1 MEVILIFRPLSEDE
15 EVMLMSNN
23 TSQIQVFYLPGLSV
37 SLPIPVTKI
46 PEKIVTQASIDLIS
60 AINSLGDYSI
70 NGSSISEILTI
81 DKIPLW
87 HYQRFRVFFLMK
99 KEWVINQCIKSY
111 LPDNTH
117 LSCYVPYDVTI
128 HDKENQ
134 KIRVI
139 RGGKANQVGGSAAV
153 KSNRNYKALFNYTV
167 FFALR
172 VLIGF
177 FRSPNPQQKAHL
189 IIDRSIRQKC
199 RHINTLE
206 PKLDNY
212 NLSPLFDLNPEGLL
226 IISEVET
233 PKFNS
238 STPFLLHSFYFNG
251 EGRGDRTVYGES
263 ILFRG
268 LLSFDILRNRKQI
281 YNTFHHRAAAIKQC
295 LLESMNKGAD
305 DATESANDV
314 INTAAYLRLFSIF
327 MSLQK
332 SSGFYILKYLCYQR
346 YFREYSFRSIS
357 AIDENSPAT
366 KCILDAARSLS
377 IKSIGIQH
385 GNIGNAQPAYMYT
398 EKDMRNHVMADMTIV
413 WGQYWREFLIQQSSY
428 PPDSVRIAGQMRSDL
443 IPAMLSKSQIF
454 RQGFGDT
461 SFIVL
466 FASQPIADANYRF
479 QIAYNIYKCFSRY
492 PQVKLVQKLHPAERH
507 DNGYYRDIAAK
518 AGNDTV
524 DIYYDIDLY
533 EVLAASD
540 VVITAFSTVGSE
552 AVYFRKPLII
562 FDPLKEDLL
571 KYVQESVAFQA
582 TDQESLNYL
591 VDGLLNGSL
600 SADKEKYEQFIRKY
614 AYSIDGEST
623 KRTIGIIQDQFG
635 TEALQKL

>member
-1 MEVILIFRPLSEDE
+1 MEVILIFRQLSEKE
-15 EVMLMSNN
+15 EATLISKNA
-23 TSQIQVFYLPGLSV
+23 SQLQVFCLPGLSV
-37 SLPIPVTKI
+37 SLSVPMTEIHEDIIK
-46 PEKIVTQASIDLIS
+46 KASIDLIS
-60 AINSLGDYSI
+60 AINSLGDYSF
-70 NGSSISEILTI
+70 NGASISEILTV

-117 LSCYVPYDVTI
+117 LICYVPYDVNI
-128 HDKENQ
+128 HDEEN
-134 KIRVI
+134 KSITVI
-139 RGGKANQVGGSAAV
+139 RGGKTNQVGGSVAV
-153 KSNRNYKALFNYTV
+153 KSNRNYKALLNYAV

-177 FRSPNPQQKAHL
+177 IRSHHSRQKAHL
-189 IIDRSIRQKC
+189 IVDRSIRQKS
-199 RHINTLE
+199 RHITTLE

-212 NLSPLFDLNPEGLL
+212 NLSPLFDLNPEGFL

-238 STPFLLHSFYFNG
+238 LTPFLLHSYYFNG

-268 LLSFDILRNRKQI
+268 LLSFVILRNRKQI
-281 YNTFHHRAAAIKQC
+281 YNTFQNRTAIVRQF
-295 LLESMNKGAD
+295 LLKSMNQGAD
-305 DATESANDV
+305 DVPESADDV

-327 MSLQK
+327 MSLHK

-346 YFREYSFRSIS
+346 YFRKYSFRSIS

-398 EKDMRNHVMADMTIV
+398 ENDMRNHVMADMTIV
-413 WGQYWREFLIQQSSY
+413 WGQYWREFLIQQSNY
-428 PPDSVRIAGQMRSDL
+428 PPDAVRIAGQMRSDL

-454 RQGFGDT
+454 RQRFGDS

-507 DNGYYRDIAAK
+507 ENGYYRDIAAK

-533 EVLAASD
+533 ELLAASD

-552 AVYFRKPLII
+552 AVYFGKPLII

-582 TDQESLNYL
+582 TDQASLNYL
-591 VDGLLNGSL
+591 VENLLNGSL
-600 SADKEKYEQFIRKY
+600 SVDKEKYEHFIRKY

-623 KRTIGIIQDQFG
+623 QRTIDFIKGQI
-635 TEALQKL
+635 EN